1 MKVRNR
7 CNSVVGYTIP
17 DLNIQR
23 RFAPGESKTV
33 AKEELEKLVYQP
45 GGLYILANCLQV
57 SKEDAKALDLRPERE
72 YFLSDQ
78 QIKDLILTK
87 SLDEFLDALDF
98 APIGVIDLIKK
109 FAISLPM
116 TDLAKAEALKEKAGF
131 DVIKAL
137 EFERQAKKDLEEA
150 MDTKPASTGLK
161 RRINGENPDAPVEST
176 SRPKRRVVPQ
186 TTTEE

>member
-23 RFAPGESKTV
+23 RFVPGETKNV
-33 AKEELEKLVYQP
+33 AKEELEQLAYQP

-57 SKEDAKALDLRPERE
+57 SKEDAQTLELRPERE

-78 QIKDLILTK
+78 EIKDLILNK

-116 TDLAKAEALKEKAGF
+116 TDLSKAEALKEKAGF
-131 DVIKAL
+131 DVVKAL

-150 MDTKPASTGLK
+150 TGAKPAVTGLK
-161 RRINGENPDAPVEST
+161 RRVNGENPDTPAEPV
-176 SRPKRRVVPQ
+176 SRPKRRVPQ